1 MIIKKLNIIS
11 FGKFKNKTIELKH
24 GINIIYGK
32 NEAGKST
39 IQGFIKAMFY
49 GMNSQK
55 KSIRENERKRYM
67 PWSGEKMQ
75 GELIYEETDG
85 NEYIIRRSF
94 GNTRKEDQGE
104 IIHCITG
111 EKIRAIN
118 VIEPGKEI
126 LGLNEEGFNK
136 TLFIKQLGLE
146 IKRGKGDEILEK
158 LTNLVEVEGEEG
170 SYEKAIKVLE
180 EAKRFITTPRKT
192 GKLDGLKLELEE
204 LNREYSDS
212 VRLSKEG
219 IEEQLE
225 LNKLQ
230 EKKIELGAHINK
242 LELYKKHIKRIKL
255 HKEYKEILEYLKKS
269 DELNREK
276 EKVEEDLL
284 SDKGIIDKN
293 FIDSIKE
300 EYRGYNQLKDIYLER
315 EESRN
320 QAEESL
326 KSKKEEFYKYEKFNN
341 LDEEVE
347 RKVIS
352 LCLEK
357 KNIEERIKEVQDIE
371 KELSTL
377 ECNLKT
383 LKDKYEVLEPILDFR
398 GRIEGIFY
406 DYENKL
412 KELKYKMDN
421 THIDYKLIDEKHVY
435 EKNKRKNL
443 IFSICSFITIP
454 FIFAIKFLKAY
465 EGYLIFPFIF
475 VLMCLTLF
483 FVKRERKNSKALSN
497 IHKEILKDKEVL
509 SLNETIASI
518 EKDLEQYYKTSGAK
532 DYKDF
537 LIKLRNLE
545 DIKEN
550 IDKLKV
556 KIEEKLIQ
564 KENYQPEVLKE
575 NLQNINKY
583 LQFILEH
590 TESQDIEEFLM
601 KNKEF
606 KLLNNQI
613 VILNSELNNILK
625 SIDHINEEIEI
636 KERNIKEKIMR
647 VSKGNI
653 SIEVVSEEIERLEEK
668 LKEKQ
673 DIENRLKNI
682 DSSYR
687 LLLKDR
693 DLEKMREEIGDIL
706 KEDIEENF
714 KDEEMLDEALKE
726 KNKELLNTEKSLKD
740 VENSIENKFIGKR
753 RITDI
758 EENMESV
765 KNEINELEYRLQC
778 INIAYETLIECFKEL
793 QRDFGP
799 LLNNKVSKILCSI
812 TMNNYNEVKVSEEY
826 SIKLRD
832 NNENT
837 IIDAEYLSNG
847 TLDQIY
853 FALRMAFVDLIFNQ
867 DESVPIFLDEAFMQ
881 YDDDRLMK
889 VLDYI
894 QSIESNRQIIIFTCQ
909 RREIDIIKQNSN
921 IIYI

>member
-11 FGKFKNKTIELKH
+11 FGKFKNKTIELKD

-39 IQGFIKAMFY
+39 IQGFIKAMLY

-55 KSIRENERKRYM
+55 KAIRENERKRYM

-85 NEYIIRRSF
+85 NEYIIKRSF

-293 FIDSIKE
+293 FIDSLKE
-300 EYRGYNQLKDIYLER
+300 EYRGYNQLKDIYIER
-315 EESRN
+315 EESKN
-320 QAEESL
+320 QVEESL
-326 KSKKEEFYKYEKFNN
+326 KTKKEEFYKYEKFNN

-357 KNIEERIKEVQDIE
+357 KNIEERIKEIQDIE

-421 THIDYKLIDEKHVY
+421 SNIDYKLIDEKHVY
-435 EKNKRKNL
+435 EKNKRNNL

-454 FIFAIKFLKAY
+454 FIFAIKFFKAY
-465 EGYLIFPFIF
+465 EGYLIFPLIF

-483 FVKRERKNSKALSN
+483 FIKRERKNSKALSN

-518 EKDLEQYYKTSGAK
+518 EKDLEQYYKASGAK

-726 KNKELLNTEKSLKD
+726 KNKELLNTEKRLKD

-765 KNEINELEYRLQC
+765 KNEISELEYRLQC

-837 IIDAEYLSNG
+837 IVDAEYLSNG

-867 DESVPIFLDEAFMQ
+867 NESVPIFLDEAFMQ

-909 RREIDIIKQNSN
+909 RREIDIIKQDSN